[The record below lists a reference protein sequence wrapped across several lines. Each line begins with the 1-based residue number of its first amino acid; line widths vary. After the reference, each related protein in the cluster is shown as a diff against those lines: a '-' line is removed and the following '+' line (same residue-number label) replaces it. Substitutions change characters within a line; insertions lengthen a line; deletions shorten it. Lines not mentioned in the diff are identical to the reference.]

1 MHKTILLLILL
12 LLFSSFP
19 FFVLNSI
26 EYRIFFRYYDCFWLQ
41 FIFILYSVFS
51 DWTFSYIRIISIYYI
66 YRVSLGR
73 RSEYNCFIAELV
85 CYPGRDVL
93 WTGLFQWFEFE
104 SNFSIPHR
112 YSLWEKLFTGA
123 KKGLSEWMNELWVDA
138 KRVRN
143 ESLGQCF
150 RPCSPC
156 DEARVRITLS
166 FPSFCR
172 SFHILIDDTLEKE
185 LAFPVSSVKR
195 RALSPII
202 HSLDCTLSLSLWFS

>member
-1 MHKTILLLILL
+1 MFCGLDSFNDLSLSQTSPSPIDTHYEKNYLLG
-12 LLFSSFP
+12 
-19 FFVLNSI
+19 
-26 EYRIFFRYYDCFWLQ
+26 Q
-41 FIFILYSVFS
+41 
-51 DWTFSYIRIISIYYI
+51 
-66 YRVSLGR
+66 
-73 RSEYNCFIAELV
+73 
-85 CYPGRDVL
+85 
-93 WTGLFQWFEFE
+93 
-104 SNFSIPHR
+104 
-112 YSLWEKLFTGA
+112 

-202 HSLDCTLSLSLWFS
+202 HSLDCTLSLSPNHLIFIKRTKGRERERVNE